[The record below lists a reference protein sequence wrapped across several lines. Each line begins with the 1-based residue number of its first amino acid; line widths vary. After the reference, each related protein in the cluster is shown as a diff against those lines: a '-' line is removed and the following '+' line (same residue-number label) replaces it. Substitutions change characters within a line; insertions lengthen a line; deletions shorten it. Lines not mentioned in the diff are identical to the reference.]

1 MLNVYKRRG
10 GKKKM
15 AKNEESYHKINLNW
29 YPGHMAKARREIK
42 EKLGLIDIVI
52 EVIDAR
58 MPSSSRVYDLDEL
71 IGKKPKIMVM
81 TKYDLCDQKI
91 SNQFIEKYQ
100 KEGNIVFPVTLLQN
114 FNRSK
119 IMDAINRIF
128 SSENEKR
135 KQKGLKPRVA
145 RVLIVGVPN
154 AGKSTLIN
162 QLVGKKVVQT
172 GNRPGVTQSNNWIR
186 ISKDVELMDTP
197 GILWPKLANQH
208 QARVLAALSSIK
220 EEILDKE
227 DLACFILEELS
238 KLYPET
244 LEKRYGIKEY
254 KLDALDEILTSI
266 AKKKGALLKMGV
278 PDYEKVYNIIINDLK
293 TGALGCITLDR
304 LEE

>member
-1 MLNVYKRRG
+1 
-10 GKKKM
+10 M
-15 AKNEESYHKINLNW
+15 ANEEKSFQKGSINW

-42 EKLGLIDIVI
+42 EKLSLIDIVI

-71 IGKKPKIMVM
+71 IGKKPKIMIM

-119 IMDAINRIF
+119 IMDAINQIF

>member
-1 MLNVYKRRG
+1 MIENNDKWL
-10 GKKKM
+10 
-15 AKNEESYHKINLNW
+15 HKSVINW
-29 YPGHMAKARREIK
+29 YPGHMAKARREMK
-42 EKLGLIDIVI
+42 EKLELIDIVI

-58 MPSSSRVYDLDEL
+58 MPASSRVYDLYEL
-71 IGKKPKIMVM
+71 IGKKPKIMIL

-91 SNQFIEKYQ
+91 TNQFIDKY
-100 KEGNIVFPVTLLQN
+100 KSEGNIVIPVTLLQN

-119 IMDAINRIF
+119 IMDAINQLF
-128 SSENEKR
+128 APENERR

-145 RVLIVGVPN
+145 RVLVVGVPN

-186 ISKDVELMDTP
+186 ISKDIELMDTP
-197 GILWPKLANQH
+197 GILWPKLADQH
-208 QARVLAALSSIK
+208 QARILASLSSIK

-227 DLACFILEELS
+227 ELACFILKEIS
-238 KLYPET
+238 KLYPES
-244 LEKRYGIKEY
+244 LEKRYGIREY
-254 KLDALDEILTSI
+254 DESSLDEILTII

-293 TGALGCITLDR
+293 TGALGGVTLDR
-304 LEE
+304 LEG

>member
-1 MLNVYKRRG
+1 M
-10 GKKKM
+10 
-15 AKNEESYHKINLNW
+15 NENKDKVFNKTSINW

-42 EKLGLIDIVI
+42 EKLSLIDIVI

-71 IGKKPKIMVM
+71 IGKKPKIMIM

-91 SNQFIEKYQ
+91 SNQFIEKYKQ
-100 KEGNIVFPVTLLQN
+100 EGNIVFPVTLLQN

-119 IMDAINRIF
+119 IMDAINQIF

-254 KLDALDEILTSI
+254 KAEALDEILTSI

>member
-1 MLNVYKRRG
+1 MS
-10 GKKKM
+10 
-15 AKNEESYHKINLNW
+15 NEEKNFQKNSINW

-42 EKLGLIDIVI
+42 EKLSLIDIVI

-71 IGKKPKIMVM
+71 IGKKPKIIIM

-91 SNQFIEKYQ
+91 SNQFIEKYKQ
-100 KEGNIVFPVTLLQN
+100 EGNIVFPVTLLQN

-119 IMDAINRIF
+119 IMDAINQIF

-254 KLDALDEILTSI
+254 KAEALDEILTSI